1 MILRRRSLIQRRR
14 GHASAARAPLKGTE
28 EEKEAEMKNE
38 EVVEEN
44 VMEVE
49 MKKEDEDVNKEE
61 EDEVKKVK
69 VVEEDER
76 KKEDD
81 MKKEEKDEVKK
92 GRTRW
97 WWARGAMCCL
107 TRSLTCHRS
116 KWWGMRRLWRHTRSA
131 RARRSW

>member
-1 MILRRRSLIQRRR
+1 MRAFQAGRSDLALKGIAKAGSSKPSKPVKLPFSSSHRLILRRRSLIQRRR

-76 KKEDD
+76 KKE
-81 MKKEEKDEVKK
+81 
-92 GRTRW
+92 GRV
-97 WWARGAMCCL
+97 G
-107 TRSLTCHRS
+107 
-116 KWWGMRRLWRHTRSA
+116 
-131 RARRSW
+131 